1 MNTRKH
7 LIILALIAA
16 MLLGGCGYI
25 QVRENGGASPEPT
38 STPVPE
44 TEAVEPTILN
54 QNPLTGEAESADFSA
69 ERPFAVM
76 INNIIYAQPQ
86 VGVGQADWIYE
97 IEAEGGITRMMALF
111 SHIQDVPSV
120 GSIRSLRPYYL
131 SLAFSYD
138 AIMVHAGG
146 SPEAYSDCQAFA
158 ADHIDGVRDPA
169 ANAFAYYRDP
179 SRGAHGSEHT
189 LFLYGDKIPAYA
201 DQVGMRR
208 THNEGYSYGLSFS
221 ADSASLCPNDA
232 ANIQIAVTKSK
243 TTSFTYHPES
253 GKYTG
258 YQHGGDYID
267 GATNEA
273 IAFSNILVLQAE
285 MRTYDSYGRMEAEII
300 GSGTGWFCT
309 GGKWVAIN
317 WSRADLNSP
326 YSYTTQDG
334 TPITFTPGKTYCAI
348 VSPQTGGVSFS

>member
-1 MNTRKH
+1 MNIRKH
-7 LIILALIAA
+7 LIIFALIAA

-25 QVRENGGASPEPT
+25 QVRENSGASPEPT

-285 MRTYDSYGRMEAEII
+285 MRTYDSYGRMEAEIV

-317 WSRADLNSP
+317 WSRADLNSS